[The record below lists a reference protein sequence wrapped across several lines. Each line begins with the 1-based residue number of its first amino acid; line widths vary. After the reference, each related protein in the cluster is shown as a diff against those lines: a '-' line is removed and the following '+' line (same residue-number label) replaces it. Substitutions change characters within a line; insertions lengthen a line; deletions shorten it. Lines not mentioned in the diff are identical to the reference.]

1 MFDAVLFGV
10 PQRKRTIF
18 GAQRPIPML
27 LKDGWMFRFSCST
40 VLLMFVVLSA
50 CSDSANKVS
59 SSGDAGFDLSEG
71 VDTDLPDM
79 SVSAD
84 TEVDLLDRG
93 TCEQSGGTCQSPDL
107 PCDSTKVFAGY
118 ELCGDQPNNSCC
130 LPTEP
135 ASGVVGAFSTSGSG
149 YVESTV
155 LHVEAFASGG
165 AFITMSHRGELV
177 IPVANGQFSSTPA
190 ADVDEV
196 LGLWVDPQGVVQNVV
211 RLALGRADVQVFP
224 LRRDVAVALRSAPDT
239 TVLPDG
245 GAYKD
250 GAWRSLLLVADS
262 DGGIRLRAVL
272 TAEDGAA
279 QFSAI
284 SESPANELFI
294 AAQQT
299 GAAQSLEIIDGATT
313 PILELATPPSEW
325 GVRSWFVRVRGASN
339 DLRFLGGNGT
349 VHINAMAPT
358 NDGGLWI
365 CGDVG
370 GYGSDMTVVLGE
382 GMPSETTL
390 TAISPDDDPSSD
402 VFFARLG
409 ASGEVR
415 SSWLQYG
422 YNNSLKRPCSMAIDG
437 DDLLVS
443 VSIRAQYTAIGGIKY
458 TWTQPDGVEAS
469 FDARYDANAQILARY
484 SAAGQLHWFT
494 EYAAGIE
501 APRVWARE
509 GQFRLGLSAPDETV
523 IFKGAALESTLQI
536 QPTPRDG
543 VSTRLSFD
551 GATGAPAALAG
562 GGVSGGTLLANGALL
577 VAHISREEIVMG
589 SASATPTICPASDT
603 THLCVAVVGP
613 APIEGMV
620 IQQ

>member
-1 MFDAVLFGV
+1 M
-10 PQRKRTIF
+10 
-18 GAQRPIPML
+18 
-27 LKDGWMFRFSCST
+27 MFRFSFLT
-40 VLLMFVVLSA
+40 VLLMFVVLA
-50 CSDSANKVS
+50 GCSDSSNKFS
-59 SSGDAGFDLSEG
+59 SSDAGFDLNEDE
-71 VDTDLPDM
+71 DTDLPDVA
-79 SVSAD
+79 STLV
-84 TEVDLLDRG
+84 DRG
-93 TCEQSGGTCQSPDL
+93 TCEQSGGMCQSPDL
-107 PCDSTKVFAGY
+107 PCESSTVFAGN
-118 ELCGDQPNNSCC
+118 ELCGDQPNSTCC
-130 LPTEP
+130 LPGEP
-135 ASGVVGAFSTSGSG
+135 LPGVVGAFSTSGSG
-149 YVESTV
+149 YVEST
-155 LHVEAFASGG
+155 LMQVEAFASGG
-165 AFITMSHRGELV
+165 AFVVMSHRGEIV
-177 IPVANGQFSSTPA
+177 IPVVGGVFSSTAA

-211 RLALGRADVQVFP
+211 RLAIGRADVQVFP
-224 LRRDVAVALRSAPDT
+224 LRRDVAVAVRSAPDT

-272 TAEDGAA
+272 TAEDGAP

-299 GAAQSLEIIDGATT
+299 GVAQSLEIIDGATT
-313 PILELATPPSEW
+313 PIPELATPPREW

-415 SSWLQYG
+415 SAWLHYG

-443 VSIRAQYTAIGGIKY
+443 VSIRAQFTAIGGIKY
-458 TWTQPDGVEAS
+458 TWTQPDGTEAR
-469 FDARYDANAQILARY
+469 FDAQYDANAQILARF
-484 SAAGQLHWFT
+484 SAAGQLQWFT

-509 GQFRLGLSAPDETV
+509 GQFRLGLSAQDETV
-523 IFKGAALESTLQI
+523 IFKGGALGSTLQI
-536 QPTPRDG
+536 QPNPQHG

-551 GATGAPAALAG
+551 GGSGAPAALAG

-577 VAHISREEIVMG
+577 VVKISHEEIVMG
-589 SASATPTICPASDT
+589 NASPNPTICPASDT
-603 THLCVAVVGP
+603 THLCAAVVGP

>member
-1 MFDAVLFGV
+1 MDMYSAALFGG
-10 PQRKRTIF
+10 PQRKRSIF
-18 GAQRPIPML
+18 GAQRPSPMLL

-40 VLLMFVVLSA
+40 VLLMFVVLTA
-50 CSDSANKVS
+50 CSDSSSKVS
-59 SSGDAGFDLSEG
+59 ASSDAGFDLSEG
-71 VDTDLPDM
+71 VDALGLPDTNG
-79 SVSAD
+79 SV
-84 TEVDLLDRG
+84 G
-93 TCEQSGGTCQSPDL
+93 TCEESGGRCQSPDL
-107 PCDSTKVFAGY
+107 PCDSGTVFAGY

-135 ASGVVGAFSTSGSG
+135 APGVVGAFSTSGSG

-177 IPVANGQFSSTPA
+177 IPMVDGQFSSTPA

-196 LGLWVDPQGVVQNVV
+196 LGLWVDPQGAVQNVV

-224 LRRDVAVALRSAPDT
+224 LRNDVAVAVRSAPDA

-250 GAWRSLLLVADS
+250 GAWRSLLLVVDAA
-262 DGGIRLRAVL
+262 GGVTLRAVL
-272 TAEDGAA
+272 TAADGAP

-299 GAAQSLEIIDGATT
+299 GVGQTLEVIGGVTT
-313 PILELATPPSEW
+313 LIPELAVQPSEW
-325 GVRSWFVRVRGASN
+325 GVRAWFVRVRGASN

-370 GYGSDMTVVLGE
+370 GYGSDM
-382 GMPSETTL
+382 
-390 TAISPDDDPSSD
+390 
-402 VFFARLG
+402 
-409 ASGEVR
+409 
-415 SSWLQYG
+415 
-422 YNNSLKRPCSMAIDG
+422 
-437 DDLLVS
+437 
-443 VSIRAQYTAIGGIKY
+443 
-458 TWTQPDGVEAS
+458 
-469 FDARYDANAQILARY
+469 
-484 SAAGQLHWFT
+484 
-494 EYAAGIE
+494 IE
-501 APRVWARE
+501 APRVWTRD
-509 GQFRLGLSAPDETV
+509 GLFRVGLSARDESV
-523 IFKGAALESTLQI
+523 IFKGDALESTLQI
-536 QPTPRDG
+536 QPNPERG

-551 GATGAPAALAG
+551 GGSGAPAALAG
-562 GGVSGGTLLANGALL
+562 GGVAGGTLLANGALL
-577 VAHISREEIVMG
+577 VVNIGFEEIVMG
-589 SASATPTICPASDT
+589 TASPNPTICPASDT
-603 THLCVAVVGP
+603 PHLCVAVVGP
-613 APIEGMV
+613 APIEGLV